1 MCVGRPGQPD
11 GGSEMRSKDGHSDA
25 QYIPSMCGSLG
36 KMAREQ
42 GYEFGAYLLEMA
54 FLEFTRQQ
62 QELAEQT
69 ALSGKP
75 S

>member
-1 MCVGRPGQPD
+1 MSGKGR
-11 GGSEMRSKDGHSDA
+11 HSDA
-25 QYIPSMCGSLG
+25 QYIASMCNSLG

-62 QELAEQT
+62 QELAEHN

>member
-1 MCVGRPGQPD
+1 
-11 GGSEMRSKDGHSDA
+11 MRGKGGHSDA
-25 QYIPSMCGSLG
+25 QYIASMCGSLG

-54 FLEFTRQQ
+54 YLEFAKQ
-62 QELAEQT
+62 QELAEQN
-69 ALSGKP
+69 APSGKR

>member
-1 MCVGRPGQPD
+1 
-11 GGSEMRSKDGHSDA
+11 MRSKDGHSDA
-25 QYIPSMCGSLG
+25 QYIASMCGSLG

-62 QELAEQT
+62 Q
-69 ALSGKP
+69 
-75 S
+75 